1 MAFWYWVFHLKYV
14 PLHPQKC
21 PLRWLNS
28 YQSTEKERL
37 SLRKGRCSSFLYVCA
52 LLLKG
57 GKMALMRNET
67 INIFIN
73 NII

>member
-1 MAFWYWVFHLKYV
+1 MGLLAWRFQLKYV

-52 LLLKG
+52 LTLKG
-57 GKMALMRNET
+57 DKMTLMQNEK
-67 INIFIN
+67 
-73 NII
+73 